1 MRNSSL
7 TTAILLSGVLSP
19 PLLAQHSHGQAPLTP
34 ASRTTPALLGGMGS
48 HHHAIS
54 TSSPE
59 AQKFF
64 DQGLTL
70 LYGFNHEE
78 AIRSF
83 QRAAELD
90 PSAAMPYWGISLA
103 LGMNYND
110 PQPPVERLKRAY
122 EQAQKAIELSAGGP
136 ASEHAYAEAVAR
148 RYSADP
154 KADPKALLRDYNAAM
169 GELSKSYP
177 DDLDAATLFAESGM
191 NLRPWKLWKANGS
204 PEEGTAEIV
213 AELESVLK
221 RDPSHPG
228 ANHYYIHA
236 VEASIYPERALA
248 SASRLQTL
256 VPGAGHLVHM
266 PAHIY
271 MRTGD
276 YLAAEMSNAAAAG
289 VDRAY
294 IRESGAVGLYRV
306 MYYDHNVH
314 FQSAAA
320 AMAGRY
326 AEARESADRLYADVL
341 PVVSM
346 DPMLEGYLVQP
357 VVVAVRFRKW
367 NEIRAMPD
375 PGTTLPAVRVFWLY
389 GRAVAAAESG
399 DRKGAEKGRA
409 AFQMALAGIPAERLF
424 GPQNTV
430 RALLAVAGHDLDARI
445 ARARHDRKGAIE
457 SWKLAVAAEDALAYD
472 EPPPWQQPM
481 RESLAAALLVDGRAA
496 EAERVFRDDLQK
508 HPRSGRSLHGL
519 TESLKAQGRFSDAA
533 WVQALFEV
541 AWKDADTKIK
551 VEDL

>member
-1 MRNSSL
+1 MRHPSFTSAVLLASALSS
-7 TTAILLSGVLSP
+7 
-19 PLLAQHSHGQAPLTP
+19 PLLAQHSHGQRPPTP
-34 ASRTTPALLGGMGS
+34 AARPAPALLEGMGS

-70 LYGFNHEE
+70 LYGFNHDE

-83 QRAAELD
+83 ERAAELD
-90 PSAAMPYWGISLA
+90 PSAPMPHWGISLA

-110 PQPPVERLKRAY
+110 PQPAIDRLKRAH
-122 EQAQKAIELSAGGP
+122 EQAQRAIELSAGGP
-136 ASEHAYAEAVAR
+136 ANERAYAEAAAR

-177 DDLDAATLFAESGM
+177 DDLDAATLYAESGM
-191 NLRPWKLWKANGS
+191 NLRPWKLWKADGS
-204 PEEGTAEIV
+204 PEEGTAEILAV
-213 AELESVLK
+213 LESVLK

-236 VEASIYPERALA
+236 VEASLHPERALA

-276 YLAAEMSNAAAAG
+276 YLAAEASNAAAAD

-294 IRESGAVGLYRV
+294 LREKGPVGLYGV

-357 VVVAVRFRKW
+357 MVVAVRFRKW
-367 NEIRAMPD
+367 DEIRAMPD
-375 PGTTLPAVRVFWLY
+375 PGPTLPAVRVFWLY
-389 GRAVAAAESG
+389 GQAVAAAESG
-399 DRKGAEKGRA
+399 DRKKAEKGRA
-409 AFQMALAGIPAERLF
+409 VFQTALQEIPAERLL
-424 GPQNTV
+424 GPQNSV
-430 RALLAVAGHDLDARI
+430 RAILAVAGHDLDARI
-445 ARARHDRKGAIE
+445 ARARHDRKAAIE
-457 SWKLAVAAEDALAYD
+457 SWKLAVAAEGALAYD

-481 RESLAAALLVDGRAA
+481 RESLGAALLADGRAA

-508 HPRSGRSLHGL
+508 HPRSGRSLLGL
-519 TESLKAQGRFSDAA
+519 EKSLEALGRTSDAGWVRAQFDLA
-533 WVQALFEV
+533 WAN
-541 AWKDADTKIK
+541 ADTKIK

>member
-1 MRNSSL
+1 MRHPFLISTVVLASALSS
-7 TTAILLSGVLSP
+7 
-19 PLLAQHSHGQAPLTP
+19 PLLAQHSHGQPPPTP
-34 ASRTTPALLGGMGS
+34 AARPAPALLEGMGS

-83 QRAAELD
+83 ERAAELD
-90 PSAAMPYWGISLA
+90 PSAPMPHWGISLA

-110 PQPPVERLKRAY
+110 PQPAVERLKSAY
-122 EQAQKAIELSAGGP
+122 EEAQKALALSAGGP
-136 ASEHAYAEAVAR
+136 SNERAYAQAVAR

-154 KADPKALLRDYNAAM
+154 KSDPKALLRDYNAAM

-177 DDLDAATLFAESGM
+177 DDLDAATLYAESGM
-191 NLRPWKLWKANGS
+191 NLRPWKLWKADGT
-204 PEEGTAEIV
+204 PEEGTAEILAV
-213 AELESVLK
+213 LESVLK

-236 VEASIYPERALA
+236 VEASLHPERALA

-276 YLAAEMSNAAAAG
+276 YAGAAKANAAAG
-289 VDRAY
+289 ETDRAY
-294 IRESGAVGLYRV
+294 FRETSPSDMYRI
-306 MYYDHNVH
+306 MYYCHNLH
-314 FQSAAA
+314 FESAAA
-320 AMAGRY
+320 VMAGRY
-326 AEARESADRLYADVL
+326 SEARESADRLYEEAL
-341 PVVSM
+341 PKASM
-346 DPMLEGYLVQP
+346 DPTVEGYLVQP
-357 VVVAVRFRKW
+357 LVVAVRFRKW

-375 PGTTLPAVRVFWLY
+375 PGPSLPATRAFWLY
-389 GRAVAAAESG
+389 AQAAAAAESG
-399 DRKGAEKGRA
+399 NREGAEKRRV
-409 AFQMALAGIPAERLF
+409 AFQAASQGIAPERLL

-430 RALLAVAGHDLDARI
+430 RGVLAVSGHDLDARI
-445 ARARHDRKGAIE
+445 AKARGDRQAAIE
-457 SWKLAVAAEDALAYD
+457 SWRLAVAAEDALAYD

-481 RESLAAALLVDGRAA
+481 RESLGAALLAA
-496 EAERVFRDDLQK
+496 GQAREAERVFRDDLQV
-508 HPRSGRSLHGL
+508 HPRNGRALLGL
-519 TESLKAQGRFSDAA
+519 VESLKAQGKSSDAA
-533 WVQALFEV
+533 WVQTQFDA
-541 AWKDADTKIK
+541 AWANADTKIS
-551 VEDL
+551 VEGL